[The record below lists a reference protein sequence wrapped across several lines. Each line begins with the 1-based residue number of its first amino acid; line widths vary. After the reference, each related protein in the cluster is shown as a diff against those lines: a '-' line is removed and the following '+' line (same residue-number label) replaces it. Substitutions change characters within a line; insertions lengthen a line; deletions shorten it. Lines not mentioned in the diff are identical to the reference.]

1 MSFVRHYHA
10 AGKCYTGKPFEQLQC
25 QSNGNPGCYY
35 RECYFDKQS
44 ASIRMKEE
52 ICASMVIGR
61 KRDTCTRGFMY
72 DCRDNTLRCT
82 FAHLLQTISVQVRD
96 CYFNLDTILLK

>member
-1 MSFVRHYHA
+1 
-10 AGKCYTGKPFEQLQC
+10 
-25 QSNGNPGCYY
+25 
-35 RECYFDKQS
+35 
-44 ASIRMKEE
+44 MKEE

-82 FAHLLQTISVQVRD
+82 FAHLLQTINVQVRD